1 MAWGQVSPEVWVHNP
16 RSPGAPTSHL
26 DSFSNSLSHAHP
38 STLAA
43 LATQG
48 YSVDLKDS
56 NEGGK

>member
-1 MAWGQVSPEVWVHNP
+1 MSPEVWVRNP
-16 RSPGAPTSHL
+16 RSHGAPTTHL

-48 YSVDLKDS
+48 YSVDLEDSKD
-56 NEGGK
+56 GGK